1 MRKSTA
7 SNWIDLASPGV
18 HGDDGAD
25 LLLLKSGVI
34 FVLCLILASV
44 VIFSCGDS
52 KNEND
57 RSGRRRN
64 WERGVVSSGG
74 GGASGGG
81 GGGGCGGGGGG
92 GGGGG
97 CGGGGGG
104 GGGGG

>member
-44 VIFSCGDS
+44 VIFCGDS
-52 KNEND
+52 QNEN
-57 RSGRRRN
+57 SN
-64 WERGVVSSGG
+64 PHIGG
-74 GGASGGG
+74 SCSGGG
-81 GGGGCGGGGGG
+81 GGSGGDGGNGGGSC
-92 GGGGG
+92 GGG
-97 CGGGGGG
+97 CGGSGAAGGVELTLYLYTFKA
-104 GGGGG
+104 